1 MSRETAIRSAD
12 ELKPNSI
19 SVEEKDRWLS
29 SLEKAIKIECH
40 GEDVTLVIPEYLELE
55 YVLMRIALEHG
66 ELESYNK
73 YAKLFNNDLHK
84 WMSEVLHQFSPDPKE
99 DEQQ

>member
-1 MSRETAIRSAD
+1 MSRESAIRSAD

-19 SVEEKDRWLS
+19 SLEEKDRWLS
-29 SLEKAIKIECH
+29 SLESAIKIENH
-40 GEDVTLVIPEYLELE
+40 GEDVTLVIPEYLEIE

-66 ELESYNK
+66 ELEGYNK
-73 YAKLFNNDLHK
+73 YAKLFNIDLHK
-84 WMSEVLHQFSPDPKE
+84 WMSEVLYQFSPDPKE

>member
-1 MSRETAIRSAD
+1 MGREAAIRSAD

-40 GEDVTLVIPEYLELE
+40 GEDVTLVIPDRKS
-55 YVLMRIALEHG
+55 V
-66 ELESYNK
+66 
-73 YAKLFNNDLHK
+73 
-84 WMSEVLHQFSPDPKE
+84 V
-99 DEQQ
+99 